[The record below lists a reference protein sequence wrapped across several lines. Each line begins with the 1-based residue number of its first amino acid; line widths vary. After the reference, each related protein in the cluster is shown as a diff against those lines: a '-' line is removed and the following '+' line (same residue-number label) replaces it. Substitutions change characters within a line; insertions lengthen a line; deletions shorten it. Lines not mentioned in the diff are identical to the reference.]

1 MGKERLVYAAYPLHA
16 LRLTLLI
23 CGLFAAC
30 TTSDGEKG
38 HDEIAAPKKSLETAA
53 AEGDV
58 DAVRQH
64 IAAGTDPNTQ
74 HPTNGSTPLI
84 VAATFGHTE
93 VARALIQGGAD
104 LEIQNSD
111 GSTALHAAAFLC
123 HEDIVR
129 SLIEHGANRD
139 ARNGTGSTALQSVA
153 GPFSEVKPIYNLLQ
167 AVLGPY
173 GLELDY
179 ARLEQTRPRIANLL
193 RAE

>member
-1 MGKERLVYAAYPLHA
+1 MREERPVNAAYPLHA

-23 CGLFAAC
+23 CGLFTAC
-30 TTSDGEKG
+30 TTSDGEQE
-38 HDEIAAPKKSLETAA
+38 HDEIAAPEKSLEAAA

-74 HPTNGSTPLI
+74 HLTNGSTPLI

-153 GPFSEVKPIYNLLQ
+153 GPFSQVKPIYNLLQ

-173 GLELDY
+173 GLKLDY
-179 ARLEQTRPRIANLL
+179 ARLEQTRPRIADLL

>member
-1 MGKERLVYAAYPLHA
+1 MGKGCTMHASYPPHA
-16 LRLTLLI
+16 LRLTLLVW
-23 CGLFAAC
+23 GLFTAC
-30 TTSDGEKG
+30 TTSDGDKE
-38 HDEIAAPKKSLETAA
+38 HDEIAPPEKSLEAAA

-74 HPTNGSTPLI
+74 HLTNGSTPLI

-153 GPFSEVKPIYNLLQ
+153 GPFSQVKPIYNLLL

-173 GLELDY
+173 GLKLDY
-179 ARLEQTRPRIANLL
+179 SRLEQTRPRIADLL

>member
-1 MGKERLVYAAYPLHA
+1 MGKGCPVHAEYPLHA

-23 CGLFAAC
+23 CGLFTAC
-30 TTSDGEKG
+30 TTSDGEKE
-38 HDEIAAPKKSLETAA
+38 HDKIATPEKSLEAAA

-74 HPTNGSTPLI
+74 HLTNGSTPLI

-139 ARNGTGSTALQSVA
+139 ARNGTGSTALQSVT
-153 GPFSEVKPIYNLLQ
+153 GPFSQVKPIYNLLQ

-173 GLELDY
+173 GLKLDY
-179 ARLEQTRPRIANLL
+179 ARLEQTRPRIADLL

>member
-1 MGKERLVYAAYPLHA
+1 MGKGCPVHAEYPLHA

-23 CGLFAAC
+23 CGLFTAC

-38 HDEIAAPKKSLETAA
+38 HDEIATPEKSLEAAA

-74 HPTNGSTPLI
+74 HLTNGSTPLI

-153 GPFSEVKPIYNLLQ
+153 GPFSQVKPIYNLLQ

-173 GLELDY
+173 GLKLDY
-179 ARLEQTRPRIANLL
+179 TRLEQTRPRIADLL

>member
-1 MGKERLVYAAYPLHA
+1 MGKGCPMHAEYPLHA

-23 CGLFAAC
+23 CGLFTAC

-38 HDEIAAPKKSLETAA
+38 HDEIATPEKSLEAAA

-74 HPTNGSTPLI
+74 HLTNGSTPLI

-153 GPFSEVKPIYNLLQ
+153 GPFSQVKPIYNLLQ

-173 GLELDY
+173 GLKLDY
-179 ARLEQTRPRIANLL
+179 ARLEQTRPRIADLL

>member
-1 MGKERLVYAAYPLHA
+1 MGKGCPMHASYPPNA
-16 LRLTLLI
+16 LRLTLLVWV
-23 CGLFAAC
+23 LFTAC
-30 TTSDGEKG
+30 TTSDGDKE
-38 HDEIAAPKKSLETAA
+38 HDEIAPPEKSLEAAA

-58 DAVRQH
+58 EAVRQH

-74 HPTNGSTPLI
+74 HLTNGSTPLI

-153 GPFSEVKPIYNLLQ
+153 GPFSQVKPIYNLLQ

-173 GLELDY
+173 GLKLDY
-179 ARLEQTRPRIANLL
+179 ARLEQTRPRIADLL